1 VELTRAVEPM
11 LKDGGRI
18 STVASVSGQL
28 RNYSPEICA
37 LLRGGGMSTEQILD
51 LGDKVR
57 RHQRVDKFSKGRIA
71 TQVAIKLGET
81 VRYLTT

>member
-1 VELTRAVEPM
+1 
-11 LKDGGRI
+11 
-18 STVASVSGQL
+18 
-28 RNYSPEICA
+28 
-37 LLRGGGMSTEQILD
+37 
-51 LGDKVR
+51 VR